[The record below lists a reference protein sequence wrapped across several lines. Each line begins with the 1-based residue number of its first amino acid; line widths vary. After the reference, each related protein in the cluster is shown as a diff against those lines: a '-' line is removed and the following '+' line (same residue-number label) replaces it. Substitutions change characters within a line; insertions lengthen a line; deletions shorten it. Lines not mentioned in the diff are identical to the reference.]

1 MCVVIHAAKI
11 IRKKVKCKLL
21 EVKLQ
26 SCLFFFLRLLQKCDK
41 RCNSPSKIEGA
52 GGSMNTPALP
62 YSSD

>member
-1 MCVVIHAAKI
+1 MQIIGGKI
-11 IRKKVKCKLL
+11 TI
-21 EVKLQ
+21 
-26 SCLFFFLRLLQKCDK
+26 LFVFFLRLLQKCDK